1 MCLKKGLLSNNKKGN
16 KMKRIAALFV
26 FLAISAFSENL
37 VLENETAYPIQH
49 KQSRMAIQWAASAK
63 EVQEHNQVS
72 IQGTKLNSGTLQA
85 IGKQGQSKLSIPK
98 NAEYFRVVV
107 WLKGEGSPAFI
118 TNWVEVVPNKI
129 YQLKSDHLIPAVLM
143 SGMGC

>member
-1 MCLKKGLLSNNKKGN
+1 MKK
-16 KMKRIAALFV
+16 IAALFIC
-26 FLAISAFSENL
+26 LAISAFSENL
-37 VLENETAYPIQH
+37 VLENGTAYPLQH
-49 KQSRMAIQWAASAK
+49 EKSQMAIQWAASAK
-63 EVQEHNQVS
+63 EVQEHNQAS
-72 IQGTKLNSGTLQA
+72 IQGKKLNSATLEA
-85 IGKQGQSKLSIPK
+85 IGKQGKLKLSIPK
-98 NAEYFRVVV
+98 NAEYFRAVL